1 PCARRRPDL
10 RQLQPM
16 ERFPGFPPLQ
26 SGPRA
31 RHAVVPRHRA
41 LPDEPRAPLSPAQH
55 GRAQRGGRI
64 VTFSIARAA
73 LLGLS
78 LVLFAPAGFAQESA
92 VPFDM
97 SGERP
102 AGDRTPEA
110 GGNEPVVTTMPEKK
124 ASSADAAVRRYI
136 IPAAS
141 LLLG

>member
-1 PCARRRPDL
+1 
-10 RQLQPM
+10 M
-16 ERFPGFPPLQ
+16 
-26 SGPRA
+26 
-31 RHAVVPRHRA
+31 
-41 LPDEPRAPLSPAQH
+41 
-55 GRAQRGGRI
+55 
-64 VTFSIARAA
+64 TFSIARAA

-124 ASSADAAVRRYI
+124 APPADAAVRRYI

-141 LLLG
+141 LLLGGRSTASPSPST